1 MNPASRIIFL
11 LFVVRLSYSVELGSR
26 QTSGRHHHVGA
37 SDYMEEPVS
46 LNNYPFETMDME
58 QTYKLRSEKCLISL
72 AKTCN
77 LKRFCYDPDSEK
89 DLVPIIVGKN
99 KIEGGKCPKLQENID
114 SFNVTDGNQWGPC
127 NHGYECSYCDK
138 GASKEPVDVCF
149 ICHDEDGVVVEQTE
163 IAADIV
169 CA

>member
-1 MNPASRIIFL
+1 M
-11 LFVVRLSYSVELGSR
+11 
-26 QTSGRHHHVGA
+26 GA

-58 QTYKLRSEKCLISL
+58 ETYKLRSEKCLISL

-99 KIEGGKCPKLQENID
+99 KIEGGKCPELQENIY
-114 SFNVTDGNQWGPC
+114 SFNVTDGNQYDEC
-127 NHGYECSYCDK
+127 KRYECSYCEE
-138 GASKEPVDVCF
+138 GASKVSGYVSFFATLYKPLPPAPTGL
-149 ICHDEDGVVVEQTE
+149 HDLFNLYF
-163 IAADIV
+163 
-169 CA
+169 